1 MWLNTFG
8 QVIYSKKVKDTVAEK
23 RMEAQTFLWD
33 AMTGLG
39 EVGIPRL
46 KT

>member
-1 MWLNTFG
+1 MWLKLFG

-23 RMEAQTFLWD
+23 RMEAQTSLWD

-39 EVGIPRL
+39 EVGIPGL
-46 KT
+46 KI

>member
-23 RMEAQTFLWD
+23 RMEVQSFLWD

-39 EVGIPRL
+39 EVGISRL
-46 KT
+46 

>member
-1 MWLNTFG
+1 MWLKLFG

-23 RMEAQTFLWD
+23 RMEAQTSLWD